1 MAASASIGLVPRR
14 LAWEVLQAVAAG
26 AYADVAL
33 ERALRDR
40 DLLGV
45 DRGLATELAYG
56 AIRQRRWLDGWL
68 DQLGKVPAKKQPPKL
83 RWLLHLGLY
92 QLLLMERIPASA
104 AVNTSVEL
112 AKTSGLG
119 RLAPVVNGL
128 LRAALR
134 AREAGQELPIPD
146 DPASRL
152 GQDHSLPDWFAALLL
167 EWRGPEGAAAVA
179 SACNRVPELDLRVNR
194 LRANREQVQL
204 ALAEAGISSE
214 LLQDC
219 PDGLKITGHG
229 GDVRHWP
236 GYSEGHWCVQ
246 DRAAQWIAPLL
257 KPQPGDRILDACAA
271 PGGKSTHLAELIADQ
286 GEIWA
291 VDRSAGRLK
300 RVASNAARLGLGA
313 INALAADAA
322 TLLELEV
329 RPQWRESFQRIL
341 IDAPCSGLGTLA
353 RHPDARWRVTPAS
366 IRALLPQQQ
375 ALLDGL
381 VPLLAPA
388 GLLVYA
394 TCTIHPD
401 ENQAQVQAL
410 LKRHSSLQLLEENQ
424 CWPDQPGGGDGFYS
438 AVLQRV

>member
-1 MAASASIGLVPRR
+1 M
-14 LAWEVLQAVAAG
+14 
-26 AYADVAL
+26 
-33 ERALRDR
+33 
-40 DLLGV
+40 
-45 DRGLATELAYG
+45 
-56 AIRQRRWLDGWL
+56 
-68 DQLGKVPAKKQPPKL
+68 
-83 RWLLHLGLY
+83 
-92 QLLLMERIPASA
+92 
-104 AVNTSVEL
+104 
-112 AKTSGLG
+112 
-119 RLAPVVNGL
+119 
-128 LRAALR
+128 R

-204 ALAEAGISSE
+204 ALAEAGIRSE

-300 RVASNAARLGLGA
+300 RVAANAARLGLGA

-375 ALLDGL
+375 ALLDEL
-381 VPLLAPA
+381 ETAELRESETRILPDTESTVSSLKSAPPWTQRSEARYPKAKAPPLIFGANADAVALKAKVA
-388 GLLVYA
+388 
-394 TCTIHPD
+394 D
-401 ENQAQVQAL
+401 EVTKNFDDLICKPLDQRPSNQA
-410 LKRHSSLQLLEENQ
+410 H
-424 CWPDQPGGGDGFYS
+424 
-438 AVLQRV
+438 